1 MGGGDRISALHED
14 LLGAILTRLPVRD
27 AARTAILA
35 SRWHHLW
42 RSTMLRPK
50 APFVSRRLP
59 TDILSSGGGSLQKL
73 NLAFLMLPDDLPGV
87 ADGFPNLCELCLI
100 RTATS
105 DEDLEY
111 LLAASPVLETL
122 VFVCDLT
129 PKCVHVCSKSLCYEM
144 DETRSGVCEVERVP
158 GIGVHGDESDN
169 SRTGLGDES
178 FSASENIFVGSRSD
192 NSMSSEHGREAIINM
207 DIDND
212 YERDISEVALDDN
225 SNEEIYGLENVYDYY
240 GESDV
245 ENCFYDESV
254 GGNHYVEPK
263 PSNSMQSHVDDGD
276 DANLSLACQAEDTI
290 ELYMMIK
297 EMTFPSEEA
306 AFEFYNSYA
315 KDNGFS
321 IRLDKVRY
329 SKKITRHRRYRRFL
343 CSREGERDPKL
354 MTEEGHSRRLR
365 PLSRCNC
372 EAHMT
377 VKLNEKLGIWYV
389 DSFDDKHSHTP
400 ARPDE
405 TPFLWSHRKIREHQK
420 AEILAMGAA
429 GIRKHTIMDSMIS
442 RSGWYGGVG
451 YVRRDLYNLCSKE
464 KRKLL
469 AKGDAATTIGIMLS
483 RKEKDPSFYF
493 DYDLDKEGRLK
504 RMFWCD
510 SQSVQDYED
519 YGDVLV
525 FDSTYKMNRY
535 RMPFIPFV
543 GLNNHR
549 RTTVFGCA
557 IVSDETEETY
567 VWLLQTFLKAMC
579 QKKPLSVIT
588 DADSAMIRA
597 IRTVFPDVW
606 HRICSWHVEKNMKI
620 HLSHKSLGE
629 FRWKTENT
637 EIWLKRMY
645 RKRHLW
651 AAAFLTEGFW
661 LGMKSNQRS
670 ESLNSCLHLH
680 LDGEMTLV
688 DMILHYE
695 NCITRIRENE
705 AHDDCTASQTLPVP
719 VTSCRDLED
728 SLKDVIAKAIE
739 YDKEGTVGA
748 VPICLSSLAVEHV
761 EDREGNIVKVQDPIK
776 NIPCYVR
783 KYINKSASNT
793 LTVESGDRGVYHFL
807 LNKMKKKT
815 RIFGPDYNKFLTDY
829 DMHLNEKIRF
839 DIIEEEENL
848 FVTAL
853 DIEDNSKEL
862 LKEVFHFE
870 GDAKSIFISKTVE
883 LKNSEIININSR
895 VNDRGLGLGGVFVH
909 RLSTYDVASNALRIP
924 KTIVSVLDVRRSG
937 DIYFLRGEDD
947 DDSPAVYYTSVDG
960 RIRFKSGWTDFCV
973 KNNLVAGQ
981 LVMCLFFKMEGMLF
995 MSVDV
1000 IE

>member
-1 MGGGDRISALHED
+1 MPYAEGSPRRPERRERAV
-14 LLGAILTRLPVRD
+14 TRVRGQ
-27 AARTAILA
+27 A
-35 SRWHHLW
+35 
-42 RSTMLRPK
+42 MLVCY
-50 APFVSRRLP
+50 AEGQV
-59 TDILSSGGGSLQKL
+59 D
-73 NLAFLMLPDDLPGV
+73 
-87 ADGFPNLCELCLI
+87 ADGCP
-100 RTATS
+100 RRS
-105 DEDLEY
+105 
-111 LLAASPVLETL
+111 LLYADGHHS
-122 VFVCDLT
+122 
-129 PKCVHVCSKSLCYEM
+129 
-144 DETRSGVCEVERVP
+144 EVPQRGQNVP

-169 SRTGLGDES
+169 SRTGLGNES
-178 FSASENIFVGSRSD
+178 LSGRENIFVGSRSD
-192 NSMSSEHGREAIINM
+192 NSMSSEHGMEAIINM
-207 DIDND
+207 DDIDND
-212 YERDISEVALDDN
+212 YERDISDDVELDEN
-225 SNEEIYGLENVYDYY
+225 SNEEIFGLENVYDYY
-240 GESDV
+240 GESDM

-254 GGNHYVEPK
+254 VGKHYVEAK
-263 PSNSMQSHVDDGD
+263 PSNSNESHVDDGD
-276 DANLSLACQAEDTI
+276 DANLSQACQAEDTI

-297 EMTFPSEEA
+297 EMTFRSEEA

-315 KDNGFS
+315 NDNGFS
-321 IRLDKVRY
+321 IRLDK
-329 SKKITRHRRYRRFL
+329 
-343 CSREGERDPKL
+343 
-354 MTEEGHSRRLR
+354 
-365 PLSRCNC
+365 
-372 EAHMT
+372 
-377 VKLNEKLGIWYV
+377 LNEKLGFWYV
-389 DSFDDKHSHTP
+389 DSFDDKHSHTL
-400 ARPDE
+400 ARADE
-405 TPFLWSHRKIREHQK
+405 TPFLWSHRKIRDHQK

-451 YVRRDLYNLCSKE
+451 YVRRDLYNLCGKE

-493 DYDLDKEGRLK
+493 DYDLDEEGRLK

-557 IVSDETEETY
+557 IVSDEKEETY

-629 FRWKTENT
+629 FRSMLYYSTSIAEFEQRWQAFLKRWKTENT
-637 EIWLKRMY
+637 EIWLRRMY
-645 RKRHLW
+645 RKRHLC
-651 AAAFLTEGFW
+651 AEAFLTKGFW

-719 VTSCRDLED
+719 VTSCRDLELQD

-761 EDREGNIVKVQDPIK
+761 EDREGNMVKVQDPIK
-776 NIPCYVR
+776 VSSKGTHNSDDDNRP
-783 KYINKSASNT
+783 KSKNGRPLS
-793 LTVESGDRGVYHFL
+793 
-807 LNKMKKKT
+807 
-815 RIFGPDYNKFLTDY
+815 Y
-829 DMHLNEKIRF
+829 DEHKIKCG
-839 DIIEEEENL
+839 
-848 FVTAL
+848 AC
-853 DIEDNSKEL
+853 KEP
-862 LKEVFHFE
+862 EVFTFE
-870 GDAKSIFISKTVE
+870 GDAKSIFISKTIE

-895 VNDRGLGLGGVFVH
+895 VYDRGLGLGGVFVH

-924 KTIVSVLDVRRSG
+924 KTIVSVLDVRPSG

-947 DDSPAVYYTSVDG
+947 DDSHAVYYTSVDG
-960 RIRFKSGWTDFCV
+960 RIRFKSGWIDFCV
-973 KNNLVAGQ
+973 KNNLVAGL
-981 LVMCLFFKMEGMLF
+981 LVLCLFFKMEGMLF

-1000 IE
+1000 IEDVIE

>member
-1 MGGGDRISALHED
+1 
-14 LLGAILTRLPVRD
+14 
-27 AARTAILA
+27 
-35 SRWHHLW
+35 
-42 RSTMLRPK
+42 
-50 APFVSRRLP
+50 
-59 TDILSSGGGSLQKL
+59 
-73 NLAFLMLPDDLPGV
+73 
-87 ADGFPNLCELCLI
+87 
-100 RTATS
+100 
-105 DEDLEY
+105 
-111 LLAASPVLETL
+111 
-122 VFVCDLT
+122 
-129 PKCVHVCSKSLCYEM
+129 
-144 DETRSGVCEVERVP
+144 
-158 GIGVHGDESDN
+158 
-169 SRTGLGDES
+169 
-178 FSASENIFVGSRSD
+178 
-192 NSMSSEHGREAIINM
+192 M

-212 YERDISEVALDDN
+212 YERDITEVALDDN

-377 VKLNEKLGIWYV
+377 VKLNEKLGI
-389 DSFDDKHSHTP
+389 
-400 ARPDE
+400 
-405 TPFLWSHRKIREHQK
+405 
-420 AEILAMGAA
+420 
-429 GIRKHTIMDSMIS
+429 
-442 RSGWYGGVG
+442 
-451 YVRRDLYNLCSKE
+451 C
-464 KRKLL
+464 
-469 AKGDAATTIGIMLS
+469 
-483 RKEKDPSFYF
+483 
-493 DYDLDKEGRLK
+493 
-504 RMFWCD
+504 
-510 SQSVQDYED
+510 
-519 YGDVLV
+519 
-525 FDSTYKMNRY
+525 TYKMNRY

-549 RTTVFGCA
+549 RTMVFGCA

-629 FRWKTENT
+629 FRSMLYYSTSIAEFEQRWQAFLKRWKTENT

-719 VTSCRDLED
+719 VTSCRDLELQD

-776 NIPCYVR
+776 VSSKGTHNKDDDNRPKSKNGRPLSYDEHKIKCGACKEPGHNRRSKKCSGLVQHLLLNGNSITLYKLLHIKMHMKCPICGNRDGGCQPAFFCINLRTNFVEYSNIPCYVR

-807 LNKMKKKT
+807 LNKMEKKT

-862 LKEVFHFE
+862 VKEVFHFE

-924 KTIVSVLDVRRSG
+924 KTIVSVLDVRPSG

>member
-1 MGGGDRISALHED
+1 MS
-14 LLGAILTRLPVRD
+14 V
-27 AARTAILA
+27 
-35 SRWHHLW
+35 
-42 RSTMLRPK
+42 
-50 APFVSRRLP
+50 
-59 TDILSSGGGSLQKL
+59 
-73 NLAFLMLPDDLPGV
+73 
-87 ADGFPNLCELCLI
+87 
-100 RTATS
+100 
-105 DEDLEY
+105 
-111 LLAASPVLETL
+111 
-122 VFVCDLT
+122 
-129 PKCVHVCSKSLCYEM
+129 
-144 DETRSGVCEVERVP
+144 VCEVENVP

-169 SRTGLGDES
+169 SRTGLGNES
-178 FSASENIFVGSRSD
+178 LSGRENIFVGSRSD
-192 NSMSSEHGREAIINM
+192 NSMSSEHGMEAIINM
-207 DIDND
+207 DDIDND
-212 YERDISEVALDDN
+212 YERDISDDVELDEN
-225 SNEEIYGLENVYDYY
+225 SNEEIFGLENVYDYY
-240 GESDV
+240 GESDM

-254 GGNHYVEPK
+254 VGKHYVEAK
-263 PSNSMQSHVDDGD
+263 PSNSNESHVDDGD
-276 DANLSLACQAEDTI
+276 DANLSQACQAEDMI

-315 KDNGFS
+315 NDNGFS
-321 IRLDKVRY
+321 IRLDK
-329 SKKITRHRRYRRFL
+329 
-343 CSREGERDPKL
+343 
-354 MTEEGHSRRLR
+354 
-365 PLSRCNC
+365 
-372 EAHMT
+372 
-377 VKLNEKLGIWYV
+377 LNEKLGFWYV
-389 DSFDDKHSHTP
+389 DSFDDKHSHTL
-400 ARPDE
+400 ARADE
-405 TPFLWSHRKIREHQK
+405 TPFLWSHRKIRDHQK

-451 YVRRDLYNLCSKE
+451 YVRRDLYNLCGKE

-493 DYDLDKEGRLK
+493 DYDLDEEGRLK

-557 IVSDETEETY
+557 IVSDEKEETY

-629 FRWKTENT
+629 FRSMLYYSTSIAEFEQRWQAFLKRWKTENT
-637 EIWLKRMY
+637 EIWLRRMY

-761 EDREGNIVKVQDPIK
+761 EDREGNMVKVQDPIK

-783 KYINKSASNT
+783 KYINKSTGNA
-793 LTVESGDRGVYHFL
+793 LTVESGDRGVYSFL
-807 LNKMKKKT
+807 LDKMDKKT
-815 RIFGPDYNKFLTDY
+815 RIFGPDYKKFLTDY

-839 DIIEEEENL
+839 DIIEEEENV

-853 DIEDNSKEL
+853 DIEDYSKEL
-862 LKEVFHFE
+862 FKEVFTFE
-870 GDAKSIFISKTVE
+870 GDAKSIFISKTIE

-895 VNDRGLGLGGVFVH
+895 VYDRGLGLGGVFVH

-924 KTIVSVLDVRRSG
+924 KTIVSVLDVRPSG

-947 DDSPAVYYTSVDG
+947 DDSHAVYYTSVDG
-960 RIRFKSGWTDFCV
+960 RIRFKSGWIDFCV
-973 KNNLVAGQ
+973 KNNLVAGL
-981 LVMCLFFKMEGMLF
+981 LVLCLFFKMEGMLF

-1000 IE
+1000 IEDVIE

>member
-1 MGGGDRISALHED
+1 
-14 LLGAILTRLPVRD
+14 
-27 AARTAILA
+27 
-35 SRWHHLW
+35 
-42 RSTMLRPK
+42 
-50 APFVSRRLP
+50 
-59 TDILSSGGGSLQKL
+59 
-73 NLAFLMLPDDLPGV
+73 
-87 ADGFPNLCELCLI
+87 
-100 RTATS
+100 
-105 DEDLEY
+105 
-111 LLAASPVLETL
+111 
-122 VFVCDLT
+122 
-129 PKCVHVCSKSLCYEM
+129 M

-212 YERDISEVALDDN
+212 YERDITEVALDDN

-321 IRLDKVRY
+321 IRLDK
-329 SKKITRHRRYRRFL
+329 
-343 CSREGERDPKL
+343 
-354 MTEEGHSRRLR
+354 
-365 PLSRCNC
+365 
-372 EAHMT
+372 
-377 VKLNEKLGIWYV
+377 
-389 DSFDDKHSHTP
+389 
-400 ARPDE
+400 
-405 TPFLWSHRKIREHQK
+405 
-420 AEILAMGAA
+420 
-429 GIRKHTIMDSMIS
+429 
-442 RSGWYGGVG
+442 
-451 YVRRDLYNLCSKE
+451 
-464 KRKLL
+464 
-469 AKGDAATTIGIMLS
+469 
-483 RKEKDPSFYF
+483 
-493 DYDLDKEGRLK
+493 
-504 RMFWCD
+504 
-510 SQSVQDYED
+510 DYED

-629 FRWKTENT
+629 FRSMLYYSTSIAEFEQRWQAFLKRWKTENT

-719 VTSCRDLED
+719 VTSCRDLE
-728 SLKDVIAKAIE
+728 
-739 YDKEGTVGA
+739 
-748 VPICLSSLAVEHV
+748 
-761 EDREGNIVKVQDPIK
+761 

-793 LTVESGDRGVYHFL
+793 LTVESGDRGVYQFL
-807 LNKMKKKT
+807 LNKMEKKT

-862 LKEVFHFE
+862 VKEVFHFE

-924 KTIVSVLDVRRSG
+924 KTIVSVLDVRPSG

>member
-1 MGGGDRISALHED
+1 M
-14 LLGAILTRLPVRD
+14 
-27 AARTAILA
+27 
-35 SRWHHLW
+35 
-42 RSTMLRPK
+42 
-50 APFVSRRLP
+50 
-59 TDILSSGGGSLQKL
+59 SSGWGDCPADDGNGLDEEGSELIWIRRRCRVTGEEMAG
-73 NLAFLMLPDDLPGV
+73 NPNPVASARPG
-87 ADGFPNLCELCLI
+87 
-100 RTATS
+100 
-105 DEDLEY
+105 
-111 LLAASPVLETL
+111 
-122 VFVCDLT
+122 
-129 PKCVHVCSKSLCYEM
+129 YEM

-212 YERDISEVALDDN
+212 YERDITEVALDDN

-321 IRLDKVRY
+321 IRLD
-329 SKKITRHRRYRRFL
+329 
-343 CSREGERDPKL
+343 
-354 MTEEGHSRRLR
+354 
-365 PLSRCNC
+365 
-372 EAHMT
+372 
-377 VKLNEKLGIWYV
+377 KLNEKLGIWYV

-629 FRWKTENT
+629 FRSMLYYSTSIAEFEQRWQAFLKRWKTENT

-719 VTSCRDLED
+719 VTSCRDLE
-728 SLKDVIAKAIE
+728 
-739 YDKEGTVGA
+739 
-748 VPICLSSLAVEHV
+748 
-761 EDREGNIVKVQDPIK
+761 

-793 LTVESGDRGVYHFL
+793 LTVESGDRGVYQFL
-807 LNKMKKKT
+807 LNKMEKKT

-862 LKEVFHFE
+862 VKEVFHFE

-924 KTIVSVLDVRRSG
+924 KTIVSVLDVRPSG

-947 DDSPAVYYTSVDG
+947 DDSHAVYYTSVDG

>member
-1 MGGGDRISALHED
+1 MS
-14 LLGAILTRLPVRD
+14 V
-27 AARTAILA
+27 
-35 SRWHHLW
+35 
-42 RSTMLRPK
+42 
-50 APFVSRRLP
+50 
-59 TDILSSGGGSLQKL
+59 
-73 NLAFLMLPDDLPGV
+73 
-87 ADGFPNLCELCLI
+87 
-100 RTATS
+100 
-105 DEDLEY
+105 
-111 LLAASPVLETL
+111 
-122 VFVCDLT
+122 
-129 PKCVHVCSKSLCYEM
+129 
-144 DETRSGVCEVERVP
+144 VCEVENVP

-169 SRTGLGDES
+169 SRTGLGNES
-178 FSASENIFVGSRSD
+178 LSGRENIFVGSRSD
-192 NSMSSEHGREAIINM
+192 NSMSSEHGMEAIINM
-207 DIDND
+207 DDIDND
-212 YERDISEVALDDN
+212 YERDISDDVELDEN
-225 SNEEIYGLENVYDYY
+225 SNEEIFGLENVYDYY
-240 GESDV
+240 GESDM

-254 GGNHYVEPK
+254 VGKHYVEAN
-263 PSNSMQSHVDDGD
+263 PSNSNESHVDDDD
-276 DANLSLACQAEDTI
+276 DANLSQACQAEDTI

-315 KDNGFS
+315 NDNGFS
-321 IRLDKVRY
+321 IRLDK
-329 SKKITRHRRYRRFL
+329 
-343 CSREGERDPKL
+343 
-354 MTEEGHSRRLR
+354 
-365 PLSRCNC
+365 
-372 EAHMT
+372 
-377 VKLNEKLGIWYV
+377 LNEKLGFWYV
-389 DSFDDKHSHTP
+389 DSFDDKHSHTL
-400 ARPDE
+400 ARADE
-405 TPFLWSHRKIREHQK
+405 TPFLWSHRKIRDHQK

-451 YVRRDLYNLCSKE
+451 YVRRDLYNLCGKE

-493 DYDLDKEGRLK
+493 DYDLDEEGRLK

-557 IVSDETEETY
+557 IVSDEKEETY

-629 FRWKTENT
+629 FRSMLYYSTSIAEFEQRWQAFLKRWKTENT
-637 EIWLKRMY
+637 EIWLRRMY

-739 YDKEGTVGA
+739 YDKEGTVGV

-761 EDREGNIVKVQDPIK
+761 EDREGNMVKVQDPIK

-783 KYINKSASNT
+783 KYINNSTGNA
-793 LTVESGDRGVYHFL
+793 LTVESGDRCVYSFL
-807 LNKMKKKT
+807 LDKMDKKT
-815 RIFGPDYNKFLTDY
+815 RIFGPDYKKFLTDY

-839 DIIEEEENL
+839 DIIEEEENV

-853 DIEDNSKEL
+853 DIEDYSKEL
-862 LKEVFHFE
+862 FKEVFTFE
-870 GDAKSIFISKTVE
+870 GHAKSIFISKTIE

-895 VNDRGLGLGGVFVH
+895 VYDRGLGLGGVFVH

-924 KTIVSVLDVRRSG
+924 KTIVSVLDVRPSG

-947 DDSPAVYYTSVDG
+947 DDSHAVYYTSVDG
-960 RIRFKSGWTDFCV
+960 RIRFKSGWIDFCV
-973 KNNLVAGQ
+973 KNNLVAGL
-981 LVMCLFFKMEGMLF
+981 LVLCLFFKMEGMLF

-1000 IE
+1000 IEDVIE

>member
-1 MGGGDRISALHED
+1 MS
-14 LLGAILTRLPVRD
+14 V
-27 AARTAILA
+27 
-35 SRWHHLW
+35 
-42 RSTMLRPK
+42 
-50 APFVSRRLP
+50 
-59 TDILSSGGGSLQKL
+59 
-73 NLAFLMLPDDLPGV
+73 
-87 ADGFPNLCELCLI
+87 
-100 RTATS
+100 
-105 DEDLEY
+105 
-111 LLAASPVLETL
+111 
-122 VFVCDLT
+122 
-129 PKCVHVCSKSLCYEM
+129 
-144 DETRSGVCEVERVP
+144 VCEVENVP

-169 SRTGLGDES
+169 SRTGLGNES
-178 FSASENIFVGSRSD
+178 LSGRENIFVGSRSD
-192 NSMSSEHGREAIINM
+192 NSMSSEHGMEAIINM
-207 DIDND
+207 DDIDND
-212 YERDISEVALDDN
+212 YERDISDDVALDEN
-225 SNEEIYGLENVYDYY
+225 SNEEIFGLENVYDYY

-254 GGNHYVEPK
+254 VGKHYVEAK
-263 PSNSMQSHVDDGD
+263 PSNSKESHVDDGD
-276 DANLSLACQAEDTI
+276 DANLSQACQAEDTI

-315 KDNGFS
+315 NDNGFS
-321 IRLDKVRY
+321 IRLDK
-329 SKKITRHRRYRRFL
+329 
-343 CSREGERDPKL
+343 
-354 MTEEGHSRRLR
+354 
-365 PLSRCNC
+365 
-372 EAHMT
+372 
-377 VKLNEKLGIWYV
+377 
-389 DSFDDKHSHTP
+389 
-400 ARPDE
+400 
-405 TPFLWSHRKIREHQK
+405 K

-451 YVRRDLYNLCSKE
+451 YVRRDLYNLCGKE

-493 DYDLDKEGRLK
+493 DYDLDEEGRPK

-535 RMPFIPFV
+535 CMPFIPFV

-557 IVSDETEETY
+557 IVSDEKEETY

-629 FRWKTENT
+629 FRSMLYYSTSIAEFEQRWQAFLKRWKTENT
-637 EIWLKRMY
+637 EIWLRRMY

-761 EDREGNIVKVQDPIK
+761 EDREGNMVKVQDPIK

-783 KYINKSASNT
+783 KYINKSTGNA
-793 LTVESGDRGVYHFL
+793 LTVESGDRGVYSFL
-807 LNKMKKKT
+807 LDKMDKKT
-815 RIFGPDYNKFLTDY
+815 RIFGPDYKKFLTDY

-839 DIIEEEENL
+839 DIIEEEENV

-853 DIEDNSKEL
+853 DIEDYSKEL
-862 LKEVFHFE
+862 FK

-895 VNDRGLGLGGVFVH
+895 VYDRGLGLGGVFVH

-947 DDSPAVYYTSVDG
+947 DDSHAVYYTSVDG
-960 RIRFKSGWTDFCV
+960 RIRFKSGWSNFCV
-973 KNNLVAGQ
+973 KNNLVAGL
-981 LVMCLFFKMEGMLF
+981 LVLCLFFKMEGMLF

>member
-1 MGGGDRISALHED
+1 
-14 LLGAILTRLPVRD
+14 
-27 AARTAILA
+27 
-35 SRWHHLW
+35 
-42 RSTMLRPK
+42 
-50 APFVSRRLP
+50 
-59 TDILSSGGGSLQKL
+59 
-73 NLAFLMLPDDLPGV
+73 
-87 ADGFPNLCELCLI
+87 
-100 RTATS
+100 
-105 DEDLEY
+105 
-111 LLAASPVLETL
+111 
-122 VFVCDLT
+122 
-129 PKCVHVCSKSLCYEM
+129 M
-144 DETRSGVCEVERVP
+144 DETMSVVCEVENVP

-169 SRTGLGDES
+169 SRTGLGNES
-178 FSASENIFVGSRSD
+178 LSGRENIFVGSRSD
-192 NSMSSEHGREAIINM
+192 NSMSSEHGMEAIINM
-207 DIDND
+207 DDIDND
-212 YERDISEVALDDN
+212 YERDISDDVELDEN
-225 SNEEIYGLENVYDYY
+225 SNEEIFGLENVYDYY
-240 GESDV
+240 GESDM

-254 GGNHYVEPK
+254 VGKHYVEAK
-263 PSNSMQSHVDDGD
+263 PSNSNESHVDDGD
-276 DANLSLACQAEDTI
+276 DANLSQACQAEDTI

-315 KDNGFS
+315 NDNGFS

-329 SKKITRHRRYRRFL
+329 SKKITKHRRYRRFL

-377 VKLNEKLGIWYV
+377 VKLNEKLGFWYV
-389 DSFDDKHSHTP
+389 DSFDDKHSHTL
-400 ARPDE
+400 ARADE
-405 TPFLWSHRKIREHQK
+405 TPFLWSHRKIRDHQK

-451 YVRRDLYNLCSKE
+451 YVRRDLYNLCGKE

-493 DYDLDKEGRLK
+493 DYDLDEEGRLK

-525 FDSTYKMNRY
+525 FNSTYKMNRY

-557 IVSDETEETY
+557 IVSDEKEETY

-629 FRWKTENT
+629 FRSMLYYSTSIAEFEQRWQAFLKRWKTENT
-637 EIWLKRMY
+637 EIWLRRMY

-719 VTSCRDLED
+719 VTSCRDLE
-728 SLKDVIAKAIE
+728 VFA
-739 YDKEGTVGA
+739 T
-748 VPICLSSLAVEHV
+748 HV
-761 EDREGNIVKVQDPIK
+761 FTPANFYILQLDLRL
-776 NIPCYVR
+776 VR
-783 KYINKSASNT
+783 Y
-793 LTVESGDRGVYHFL
+793 SG
-807 LNKMKKKT
+807 
-815 RIFGPDYNKFLTDY
+815 
-829 DMHLNEKIRF
+829 
-839 DIIEEEENL
+839 
-848 FVTAL
+848 
-853 DIEDNSKEL
+853 
-862 LKEVFHFE
+862 
-870 GDAKSIFISKTVE
+870 
-883 LKNSEIININSR
+883 
-895 VNDRGLGLGGVFVH
+895 
-909 RLSTYDVASNALRIP
+909 
-924 KTIVSVLDVRRSG
+924 
-937 DIYFLRGEDD
+937 
-947 DDSPAVYYTSVDG
+947 
-960 RIRFKSGWTDFCV
+960 
-973 KNNLVAGQ
+973 
-981 LVMCLFFKMEGMLF
+981 
-995 MSVDV
+995 
-1000 IE
+1000 